1 MDCKV
6 HRLVADVAL
15 FAEGRVLLVKYR
27 DTSRYDRQAGWFLPD
42 DYLEHE
48 EHPEDAAR
56 RIVAEQAGLA
66 IPKVRLDAVESFGNG
81 FWHLVF
87 HYRAQLDKAEPIS
100 LTGNVAEAEWF
111 ALDSLPEASEVA
123 HEGWALDVLSKMTA
137 G

>member
-66 IPKVRLDAVESFGNG
+66 LPTVRLDAVESFGNG

-87 HYRAQLDKAEPIS
+87 HYRAELDKANPVS
-100 LTGNVAEAEWF
+100 LMGNLAEAEWF
-111 ALDSLPEASEVA
+111 SLESLPEASEVA
-123 HEGWALDVLSKMTA
+123 HEGWALDVLSKMTT

>member
-1 MDCKV
+1 MECKV

-42 DYLEHE
+42 DHLEHE

-87 HYRAQLDKAEPIS
+87 HYRAQLDKAEPIP

-111 ALDSLPEASEVA
+111 SLQSLPEASEVA
-123 HEGWALDVLSKMTA
+123 HEGWALDVLSKMAT